1 MGATPLTLRCPRCK
15 KYRVWEPGHFN
26 YDERSHENL
35 VPTGRSKA
43 IAKTSAGI
51 HNVTAVEV
59 KHDGPTAPHL
69 GDGYCGHVFW
79 TTHPYM
85 VGQVFPNATRHGNA
99 NAHYARKEGT

>member
-35 VPTGRSKA
+35 VPTGRSKTISKTA
-43 IAKTSAGI
+43 AKV

-69 GDGYCGHVFW
+69 GDGHCGHVFW
-79 TTHPYM
+79 TTHPHA
-85 VGQVFPNATRHGNA
+85 VRKVFPKAQFIGNATVRNVR
-99 NAHYARKEGT
+99 AR